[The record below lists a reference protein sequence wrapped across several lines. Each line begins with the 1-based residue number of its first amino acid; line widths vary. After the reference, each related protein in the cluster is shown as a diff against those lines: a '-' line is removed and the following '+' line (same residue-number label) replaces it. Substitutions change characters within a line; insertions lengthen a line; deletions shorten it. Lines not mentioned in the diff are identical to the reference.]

1 MKENKIKNCEY
12 CAEEI
17 KYEAILCRY
26 CGKKQ
31 NSVPSKIKKVLTTS
45 MKEDAKKGP
54 TGSTATYWVKGYLP
68 VLILFVL
75 GSLTANMFLFGL
87 GFVWII
93 ITLFFI
99 YDPDS

>member
-1 MKENKIKNCEY
+1 MKNCEY

-17 KYEAILCRY
+17 KDEAILCRY

-45 MKEDAKKGP
+45 MKEDAKKYP
-54 TGSTATYWVKGYLP
+54 SSVTATYWVKGYLP

-75 GSLTANMFLFGL
+75 GSLTANMFVFGL
-87 GFVWII
+87 GLVWLII
-93 ITLFFI
+93 ITFK
-99 YDPDS
+99 YN

>member
-1 MKENKIKNCEY
+1 MKKCPY

-17 KYEAILCRY
+17 QDEAILCRY

-31 NSVPSKIKKVLTTS
+31 KSVPSKIKKVLTTS

-75 GSLTANMFLFGL
+75 GSLTANMYIFGL
-87 GFVWII
+87 GLVWLF
-93 ITLFFI
+93 ITIFL
-99 YDPDS
+99 YDSDS

>member
-1 MKENKIKNCEY
+1 MKKCPF

-17 KYEAILCRY
+17 QDEAILCRY

-31 NSVPSKIKKVLTTS
+31 NSAPSKIKKVLTTS

-75 GSLTANMFLFGL
+75 GSLTANMFVFGL
-87 GFVWII
+87 GLVWLI
-93 ITLFFI
+93 ITTFL
-99 YDPDS
+99 YSSSE